1 MTREE
6 LIEELNK
13 IDGVEAELY
22 ENKHTGIWLIEIL
35 RTNKNIG
42 YYVATYY
49 EDKSLNFSQYIE
61 FENRTPEQVLSVV
74 KALVE

>member
-6 LIEELNK
+6 LVKELNK
-13 IDGVEAELY
+13 IDRVEAKLY
-22 ENKHTGIWLIEIL
+22 ENKHTGIWFIEIL

-42 YYVATYY
+42 HYFATYY
-49 EDKSLNFSQYIE
+49 EDKALTFSECIK
-61 FENRTPEQVLSVV
+61 FENRTPEQVLSAV

>member
-6 LIEELNK
+6 LVEKLNK
-13 IDGVEAELY
+13 IKGVEAKLY
-22 ENKHTGIWLIEIL
+22 ENKYTGIWLIEIL

-42 YYVATYY
+42 HYVATYY
-49 EDKSLNFSQYIE
+49 EDNTLNFSQYIE
-61 FENRTPEQVLSVV
+61 FGNRTPEQVLTIV

>member
-6 LIEELNK
+6 LVEKLNEIK
-13 IDGVEAELY
+13 GVEAKLY
-22 ENKHTGIWLIEIL
+22 ENKYTGIWLIEIL

-49 EDKSLNFSQYIE
+49 EDNTLNFSQYIE
-61 FENRTPEQVLSVV
+61 FENRTPEQVLTIV